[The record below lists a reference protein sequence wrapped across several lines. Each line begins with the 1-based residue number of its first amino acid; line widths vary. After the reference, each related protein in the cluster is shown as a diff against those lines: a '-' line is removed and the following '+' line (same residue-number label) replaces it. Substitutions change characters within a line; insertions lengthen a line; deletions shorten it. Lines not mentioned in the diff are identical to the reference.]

1 MPLTQRELEDMM
13 AHRFDLM
20 TLCEELKITEEDIIE
35 RFRDRIEDDFERLE
49 TLIDWE

>member
-1 MPLTQRELEDMM
+1 MPLTQPELEDMM
-13 AHRFDLM
+13 IHRFDIM
-20 TLCEELKITEEDIIE
+20 TLCEELNITEEDIVA